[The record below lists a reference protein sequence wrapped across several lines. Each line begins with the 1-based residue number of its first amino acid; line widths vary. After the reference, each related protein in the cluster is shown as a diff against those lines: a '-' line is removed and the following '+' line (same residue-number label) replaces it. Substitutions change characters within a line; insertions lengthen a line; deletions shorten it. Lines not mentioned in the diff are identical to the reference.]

1 MSDSFLAAVLHRQ
14 TDTPLA
20 PGYALLAAKM
30 APVVR
35 ALLVDNCDPAKS
47 THSPEMPTTQP

>member
-30 APVVR
+30 KPVVR